1 MTLSAAATRDPVLW
15 WPAMCDPVLWWPAMC
30 DPVLWWPAMC
40 DPVCWRPAEGDPALP
55 FASDRGP
62 GNLDT
67 LTEHRNTP

>member
-1 MTLSAAATRDPVLW
+1 MTLSLGGRPWATLSAAATCDPDPER
-15 WPAMCDPVLWWPAMC
+15 PAMG